1 MLDVDLAIND
11 INHKQFAYLG
21 GGPIK
26 TYEIADDFPKDKI
39 GQNYVDLILHSFKH
53 EREQVHNHYWKQ
65 GLLGRFFL
73 FLFDKLIDSLKISF
87 EMAKYDYERRRVTQS
102 SVSASQSDQ
111 SQDPEQRP
119 SKPAFVVHDL
129 ERIELLTRIRAIR
142 SLTYDCKQIRK
153 QLQGLLE
160 ALEVLDE

>member
-21 GGPIK
+21 GDPIK
-26 TYEIADDFPKDKI
+26 THEIADDFPKDKI

-102 SVSASQSDQ
+102 SVSASQSD
-111 SQDPEQRP
+111 
-119 SKPAFVVHDL
+119 
-129 ERIELLTRIRAIR
+129 
-142 SLTYDCKQIRK
+142 
-153 QLQGLLE
+153 
-160 ALEVLDE
+160 